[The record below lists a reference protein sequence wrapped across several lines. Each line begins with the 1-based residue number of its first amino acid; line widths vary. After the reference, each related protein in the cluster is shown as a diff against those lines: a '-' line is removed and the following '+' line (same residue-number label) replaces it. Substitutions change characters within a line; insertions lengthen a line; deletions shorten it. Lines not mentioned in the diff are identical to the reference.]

1 MAARRPKVDVPD
13 VAHKTEPAMDIARD
27 QGQGRSSTATSQRTG
42 RPRSPA
48 TQKAIMVAVLSM
60 LEQEDY
66 RDISMER
73 IAAKARVSKHS
84 IYRWWNSK
92 GEVMLDAFLDYAL
105 RRAANAELSDDTF
118 DDLEQFVAR
127 VYQTWH
133 DPLYAKG
140 VRGLVIEMSF
150 DPSLR
155 RRFNE
160 AYFAPRKKL
169 LASIV
174 RHGVDRGQLRADTD
188 IDTVVDVLFGFVW
201 LHLSFE
207 TYVGID
213 ERHAAQKLMTILRP
227 ALQMRT

>member
-1 MAARRPKVDVPD
+1 
-13 VAHKTEPAMDIARD
+13 
-27 QGQGRSSTATSQRTG
+27 
-42 RPRSPA
+42 
-48 TQKAIMVAVLSM
+48 MVAVLAM
-60 LEQEDY
+60 LEHEDY

-92 GEVMLDAFLDYAL
+92 GEVMLDAFIDYAL
-105 RRAANAELSDDTF
+105 GRAANAELSDDAF
-118 DDLEQFVAR
+118 DDIEQFVAR

-133 DPLYAKG
+133 DPLFANG

-188 IDTVVDVLFGFVW
+188 INAVVDVLFGFVW

-207 TYVGID
+207 TYDGFD
-213 ERHAAQKLMTILRP
+213 ERRAAQKLMTILRP